1 MAKLKDNLITKN
13 VDTDVAECLTEAIMQ
28 KLEGSMMETFQSVA
42 RHVKIALYEA
52 LREILSPQASQSIF
66 TDVVDTRDQSVPH
79 TIILL
84 GVNGII
90 KTNNVVEFSR
100 YITSMGYTVMMSPL
114 LGLRKLAKRLPL
126 MLDPLQDVDLF
137 IGEDDPADAVDSA
150 VLAATK
156 DNKDVLIIDTAAV
169 KLSTPKKMLALANI
183 MKGKN

>member
-1 MAKLKDNLITKN
+1 
-13 VDTDVAECLTEAIMQ
+13 
-28 KLEGSMMETFQSVA
+28 MMETFQSVA
-42 RHVKIALYEA
+42 HHVKIALYEA

-66 TDVVDTRDQSVPH
+66 TDVVDTRDWSVPH

-90 KTNNVVEFSR
+90 KTNNMVEFSR
-100 YITSMGYTVMMSPL
+100 YITSMGYTVMVSPL
-114 LGLRKLAKRLPL
+114 LGLWKLAKRLPL

-137 IGEDDPADAVDSA
+137 IGERQDDPADAVDSA